1 MKIGVVGAGAVGKR
15 VLSQVQDAEYFSRDD
30 PTEAFSDLDLLV
42 LANDSSEQTILAGAA
57 IAQGV
62 SVLTTADRPD
72 AVSALLR
79 LDALAKDRGVCL
91 VAGAAY
97 SPGMSCILASYLA
110 SQMDKVTE
118 IHIARIGTGGPACA
132 RNHHRSL
139 SAMSIEYYEG
149 NLKRGPGGSGREL
162 YWFPEPLGG
171 ADCYAGAM
179 PEPILL
185 SRTFD
190 QARRITS
197 KRAAR
202 RRDRF
207 TSAFPMLSPPH
218 TEGGLGGIRVDV
230 RGIVSG
236 RFTELTAASVA
247 LPAMAAASVLTM
259 LIAAFKKQ
267 TTSAPVFSPGVMSL
281 SELPEPKKFLA
292 ELAQCGISISVFHG
306 SENYEPAQN
315 A

>member
-15 VLSQVQDAEYFSRDD
+15 VLRQVPDAEYFSRDVS
-30 PTEAFSDLDLLV
+30 TEAFAGLDLLV
-42 LANDSSEQTILAGAA
+42 LANDSGEQAIMAGAA

-62 SVLTTADRPD
+62 SVFTTADRPD

-79 LDALAKDRGVCL
+79 MDALAKDRGVCL

-97 SPGMSCILASYLA
+97 SPGMSCILASHLA
-110 SQMDKVTE
+110 SQLDKVTE
-118 IHIARIGTGGPACA
+118 IHIARMGTGGPACA

-139 SAMSIEYYEG
+139 GAMSIEYYEG
-149 NLKRGPGGSGREL
+149 NLKRGPGGTGREL

-171 ADCYAGAM
+171 ADCYAGAL
-179 PEPILL
+179 PEPLLL
-185 SRTFD
+185 SRTFG

-218 TEGGLGGIRVDV
+218 IEGGLGGIRVDV
-230 RGIVSG
+230 RGIAGG

-247 LPAMAAASVLTM
+247 LPAMAAAAVLTM
-259 LIAAFKKQ
+259 LIAAFKKH
-267 TTSAPVFSPGVMSL
+267 SAGSSVFPPGVMGL

-292 ELAQCGISISVFHG
+292 ELAQHGISISVFYG
-306 SENYEPAQN
+306 SEYYEPAQN
-315 A
+315 T